1 MSTENEFLA
10 KGRMTATEVIRELAK
25 FASDSDAANLQ
36 WFFKTGPGEYGEGD
50 QFIGVRVPAIRAVC
64 KQFKTL
70 PLPEVALLIESPIH
84 EHRMAG
90 LIILTLQYPRSTDKR
105 AIYELYMDQLSKG
118 NINNWDLVDVT
129 CRGIVGE
136 YLRNDRTKLYELATS
151 RSLWERRV
159 AIISTFAYI
168 ASGDASTSLELATIL
183 LHDKEDLMQKAVGWT
198 LREVGKRC
206 DRQLLI
212 EFLDAHAS
220 TMPRTAL
227 RYAIEHLPE
236 EQRQHYL
243 KLR

>member
-1 MSTENEFLA
+1 
-10 KGRMTATEVIRELAK
+10 MTAHDVIRELAK
-25 FASDSDAANLQ
+25 SASDSDAANLQ

-64 KQFKTL
+64 KTFKVL
-70 PLPEVALLIESPIH
+70 PLKEVEKLIESPVH

-90 LIILTLQYPRSTDKR
+90 LIIVTLQYPRSDDKR
-105 AIYELYMDQLSKG
+105 ALYELYIAQLAKG

-129 CRGIVGE
+129 CRAVVGE
-136 YLRNDRTKLYELATS
+136 YLRNNRSKLYELAAS
-151 RSLWERRV
+151 KNIWERRV
-159 AIISTFAYI
+159 AIISTFPYI
-168 ASGDASTSLELATIL
+168 ASGDASTSLELAAIL
-183 LHDKEDLMQKAVGWT
+183 LHDTHDLMQKAVGWT

-206 DRQLLI
+206 DRQLLLK
-212 EFLDAHAS
+212 FLHEHAS

-236 EQRQHYL
+236 ESRQYYL